1 MERELAEL
9 LDEDNIEVTA
19 VPDSNPEIEEL
30 KQRLQDLCMEGKY
43 CKIYYYISENN
54 GIYDIGLVSSGKDV
68 AALPAVPSNKKKVLK
83 EPECL

>member
-9 LDEDNIEVTA
+9 LDEDNVA
-19 VPDSNPEIEEL
+19 VPDSNPAIEKLE
-30 KQRLQDLCMEGKY
+30 QRLQDLYIEGKY
-43 CKIYYYISENN
+43 CKIYHYISQNN

-68 AALPAVPSNKKKVLK
+68 AALPYVPSNKKKILK